1 MFVIEVRISYNNDL
15 HSFLDSKNIKALYIS
30 FDKEEETVKW
40 EKYIQ
45 DYNLTGYHFLGNKA
59 YQEKFLNPL
68 SAYIPRYFVY
78 NYKTKELKLLEG
90 LPKEK
95 ETFYANITKALA
107 TK

>member
-15 HSFLDSKNIKALYIS
+15 RSFLDSKNIKALYIS

-68 SAYIPRYFVY
+68 SAYITRYFVY
-78 NYKTKELKLLEG
+78 NSKTKEWS
-90 LPKEK
+90 
-95 ETFYANITKALA
+95 Y
-107 TK
+107 